1 MSHRN
6 AQAFWITAPGR
17 GEHRSEPL
25 GQPGPGELVVR
36 TIYSGISRG
45 TEALVWH
52 GQVPG
57 SETRRMRAPFQAGD
71 FPAPV
76 KYGYVNVGLVEQ
88 GPPGWP
94 GTAVFCLYPHQTRYI
109 VPVDGVEPLPA
120 DLPAE
125 RAVLAANAETAL
137 NACWDA
143 MPQAGERISVIGA
156 GVVGMLTAALCSAIP
171 GSEVELVDIN
181 PARRETASRL
191 GIDFAHPDEARTAND
206 RIIHASAS
214 EDGLRLALEVA
225 ANEATIIELSWFGD
239 RAISLPIGEAFHSR
253 RLTLRSSQ
261 VGQIP
266 PLMQARWDHRRRLRK
281 ALQLLAAHPEW
292 AVLID
297 GETPFEQLPQ
307 AMDAIISGAG
317 LCHRIRYEE

>member
-1 MSHRN
+1 MSDRN
-6 AQAFWITAPGR
+6 AQAFWITAPGT
-17 GEHRSEPL
+17 GEHRSAPIGEPDRD
-25 GQPGPGELVVR
+25 ELLVR
-36 TIYSGISRG
+36 TLYTGISRG

-52 GQVPG
+52 GQVPA
-57 SETRRMRAPFQAGD
+57 SEMQRMRAPFQAGD

-76 KYGYVNVGLVEQ
+76 KYGYVNVGLVEE

-94 GTAVFCLYPHQTRYI
+94 GTVVFCLYPHQTRYV
-109 VPVDGVEPLPA
+109 VPVDAVEPLPA
-120 DLPAE
+120 DLPAA

-143 MPQAGERISVIGA
+143 MPRAGERISVIGA
-156 GVVGMLTAALCSAIP
+156 GVVGTLTAALCAAIP
-171 GSEVELVDIN
+171 GTEVELVDIN
-181 PARRETASRL
+181 PARRETADRL
-191 GIDFAHPDEARTAND
+191 GIDFAQPDEARTTND

-239 RAISLPIGEAFHSR
+239 RAINLPLGETFHSR

-261 VGQIP
+261 VGRIP
-266 PLMQARWDHRRRLRK
+266 PLMQPRWDHRRRLRK

-307 AMDAIISGAG
+307 AMDTIISGAG
-317 LCHRIRYEE
+317 LCHRIDYKE